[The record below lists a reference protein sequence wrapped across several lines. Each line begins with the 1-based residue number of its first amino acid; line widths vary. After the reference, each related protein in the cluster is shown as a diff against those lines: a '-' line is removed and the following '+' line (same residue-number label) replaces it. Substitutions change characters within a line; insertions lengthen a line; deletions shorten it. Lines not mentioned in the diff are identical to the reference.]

1 MKCSRC
7 GKEIPDGKNK
17 LCEDCQKSL
26 LNEISSNENDFKV
39 IQDEK
44 EAKKHGIISI
54 KKRCFK
60 ET

>member
-44 EAKKHGIISI
+44 EAKREE
-54 KKRCFK
+54 KKRK
-60 ET
+60 TRSRDG